1 MTENSLSVLLARL
14 DFGWI
19 TTLHILYPPLT
30 IGLAA
35 MMFIGELLWI
45 RTDDDHWYRLTRFF
59 ERLLII
65 NFAAGVATGITME
78 MAFGILYGPF
88 SRPPDPS
95 SGRSWATRPSPPS
108 CTRPASSA

>member
-1 MTENSLSVLLARL
+1 MAENSLSLVLARL

-35 MMFIGELLWI
+35 LLFTAEAAWL
-45 RTDDDHWYRLTRFF
+45 RTDDERWYRLVRFF

-65 NFAAGVATGITME
+65 NFAAGVATGAAAMRQNREERVYKAPQVERLEKTP
-78 MAFGILYGPF
+78 L
-88 SRPPDPS
+88 
-95 SGRSWATRPSPPS
+95 
-108 CTRPASSA
+108 